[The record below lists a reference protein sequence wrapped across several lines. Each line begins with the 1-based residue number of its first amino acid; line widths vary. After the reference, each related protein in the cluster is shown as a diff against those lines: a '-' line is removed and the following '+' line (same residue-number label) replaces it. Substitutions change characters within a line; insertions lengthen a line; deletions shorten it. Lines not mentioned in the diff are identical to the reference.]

1 MRRIG
6 IEPQSCGNII
16 PCESKQTSA
25 WSLVAKE
32 LAEPLKEEWQV
43 TATKVVAAPSH
54 GKMDWQSL
62 DWAMIHRQVKRLQMR
77 IAKATREGNMRE
89 VKAFQRLLT
98 RSFSAK
104 ALAVKRVT
112 ENQGKKTPGVDGETW
127 QTPVAKMKAVLSL
140 KRRGYQ
146 TMPLRRVYIPK
157 SNGKKR
163 PLGIP
168 TMKDRAMQALFK
180 LALEPV
186 AETHADKNSYGFRQ
200 ERSTADAIAQCFIV
214 LGQRYSSSWVLEG
227 DIKGCFDN
235 ISHDWL
241 MSHIPMDK
249 DILQKWLKAGFIDH
263 KTLFPTTAGT
273 PQGGIISP
281 VLANMTL
288 DGLEAELRKKFR
300 QKDKVNLVRYADDFI
315 ITGSSPELLA
325 NKVQPLVAN
334 FLRQRGLELS
344 QEKTRI
350 TQIEEGFD
358 FLGQNIR
365 RYGGKLLIKPSK
377 KNVKTFLDK
386 VRKVMKIN
394 PTAKH
399 INLIRTLNPI
409 IRGWANYHRHIVAME
424 TFSTVDCRIW
434 QALWRWCKRRHPGKG
449 ARWIRSK
456 YFKILRS
463 QSWVFSAET
472 GRTGHDGKPERV
484 RLARATSTKIR
495 RHIKIR
501 ADSNPFDPNWEP
513 YFQDR
518 ARFLSGSRRFGTKG
532 LPPGPV
538 SCPS

>member
-1 MRRIG
+1 
-6 IEPQSCGNII
+6 
-16 PCESKQTSA
+16 
-25 WSLVAKE
+25 
-32 LAEPLKEEWQV
+32 LKEELQV

-54 GKMDWQSL
+54 KKMDWQSL
-62 DWAMIHRQVKRLQMR
+62 DWARIHRQVKRLQMH
-77 IAKATREGNMRE
+77 IAKAAREGNMRE

-112 ENQGKKTPGVDGETW
+112 KNQGKRTPGVDGETW
-127 QTPVAKMKAVLSL
+127 QNPAAKMKAVLSL
-140 KRRGYQ
+140 ERRGYQ

-168 TMKDRAMQALFK
+168 TMKDRAMQALYK

-186 AETHADKNSYGFRQ
+186 AETQADKNSYGFRQ
-200 ERSTADAIAQCFIV
+200 ERSTADAIAQCFNV
-214 LGQRYSSSWVLEG
+214 LGQRYSSVWTLEG

-241 MSHIPMDK
+241 ISHIPMDK

-288 DGLEAELRKKFR
+288 DGLEAELRKTFR
-300 QKDKVNLVRYADDFI
+300 PKDKVNLVRYADDFI

-350 TQIEEGFD
+350 THIEEGFD

-365 RYGGKLLIKPSK
+365 RYGGKLLIKPSR

-386 VRKVMKIN
+386 VRKVVKANKM
-394 PTAKH
+394 AKQS
-399 INLIRTLNPI
+399 ILIRLLNPI
-409 IRGWANYHRHIVAME
+409 IRGWANYHRHVVAKK
-424 TFSTVDCRIW
+424 TFNMVDCRIW
-434 QALWRWCKRRHPGKG
+434 QALWQWCKRRHPGKSTW
-449 ARWIRSK
+449 WISSK
-456 YFKILRS
+456 YFRTLGSR
-463 QSWVFSAET
+463 SWVFSAKT
-472 GRTGHDGKPERV
+472 GRSRHDGKPELV
-484 RLARATSTKIR
+484 ILASAASIKIW

-501 ADSNPFDPNWEP
+501 ADANPFDPVWEP
-513 YFQDR
+513 YFAHRDWL
-518 ARFLSGSRRFGTKG
+518 LSGSGRFSR
-532 LPPGPV
+532 PV
-538 SCPS
+538 LSPEHAAILS